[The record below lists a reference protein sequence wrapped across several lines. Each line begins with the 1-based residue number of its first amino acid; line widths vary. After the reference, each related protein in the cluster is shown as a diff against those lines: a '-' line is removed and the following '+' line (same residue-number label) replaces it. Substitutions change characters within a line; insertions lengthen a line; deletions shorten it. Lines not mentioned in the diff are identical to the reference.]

1 MKNKSISLYV
11 GGASILYGALIFLF
25 VYRKNHLF
33 TESIFTALV
42 FATILFLVVLLL
54 QIKVVKKLNVFSG
67 FTSVFLQGFLYVLA
81 SAFALLSAFI
91 FYTVY
96 STSSEQFESFLFQ
109 GTIRGI
115 IYILTL
121 PFVQEKY
128 VTSYNPEMQSIIFTF
143 FAMVFL
149 VGIVSLISSYIEVR
163 WKEVRQQQL
172 ITNAELKA
180 LQAQIEPH
188 FLFNSLNT
196 IVNIVKSDP
205 AKAEDLLIKL
215 SDLLHHI
222 FSSSNRTKSSL
233 REEINFTKNYLA
245 LMQERFSEKLQVTWN
260 ENIKKTDILI
270 PALICQPLV
279 ENAIKH
285 AWQDK
290 SQRFEIK
297 IEIETFQ
304 DNIVCTFS
312 DTGIGIYPDKL
323 KSLPVKGHALYNL
336 TERLFLEY
344 RKRDLLKIDS
354 KPGRGT
360 TITLIIP
367 VK

>member
-128 VTSYNPEMQSIIFTF
+128 
-143 FAMVFL
+143 L
-149 VGIVSLISSYIEVR
+149 
-163 WKEVRQQQL
+163 
-172 ITNAELKA
+172 
-180 LQAQIEPH
+180 H
-188 FLFNSLNT
+188 FLPWCFWW
-196 IVNIVKSDP
+196 
-205 AKAEDLLIKL
+205 ELL
-215 SDLLHHI
+215 
-222 FSSSNRTKSSL
+222 
-233 REEINFTKNYLA
+233 
-245 LMQERFSEKLQVTWN
+245 V
-260 ENIKKTDILI
+260 
-270 PALICQPLV
+270 
-279 ENAIKH
+279 
-285 AWQDK
+285 
-290 SQRFEIK
+290 
-297 IEIETFQ
+297 
-304 DNIVCTFS
+304 
-312 DTGIGIYPDKL
+312 
-323 KSLPVKGHALYNL
+323 
-336 TERLFLEY
+336 
-344 RKRDLLKIDS
+344 
-354 KPGRGT
+354 
-360 TITLIIP
+360 
-367 VK
+367 